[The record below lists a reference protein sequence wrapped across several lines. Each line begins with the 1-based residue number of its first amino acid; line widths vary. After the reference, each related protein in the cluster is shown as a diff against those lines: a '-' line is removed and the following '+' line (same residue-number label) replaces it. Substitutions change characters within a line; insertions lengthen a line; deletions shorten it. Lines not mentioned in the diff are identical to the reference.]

1 MPNEPWEKESLAVI
15 ATSTALETQ
24 FLSHF
29 LHGEDEEDI
38 DEPLRRLR
46 QFRES
51 FDVLSHPVV

>member
-1 MPNEPWEKESLAVI
+1 MWLDSPAAPMA
-15 ATSTALETQ
+15 
-24 FLSHF
+24 SHF